1 MPVSYTH
8 LDVYKRQHNLLEPAA
23 LGLPILC
30 GPNYFNSAD
39 IAQLLMARGALE
51 IVRDAADLT
60 GRLATLL
67 SDPME
72 RARRG
77 QLGRVS
83 IEDNRGALEKLLRLI
98 DPVLQGSSG
107 VE

>member
-1 MPVSYTH
+1 
-8 LDVYKRQHNLLEPAA
+8 
-23 LGLPILC
+23 
-30 GPNYFNSAD
+30 
-39 IAQLLMARGALE
+39 
-51 IVRDAADLT
+51 
-60 GRLATLL
+60 
-67 SDPME
+67 ME

-77 QLGRVS
+77 QLGRAS